1 MRRLLFWAKMCDM
14 GSSYSS
20 SLSILLVGELGLEQI
35 LGFLEFI
42 DLITVIFL
50 SLFEIFGE
58 VGADGCDVLEDSG
71 ASLL

>member
-1 MRRLLFWAKMCDM
+1 MCDM

-58 VGADGCDVLEDSG
+58 VGADGGDVLEDSG